1 MRRGGDSQRFEM
13 AGCAEGVWPGKGALQ
28 PLEAVERQGRL
39 RRDDRW
45 PGEQGCRPQDR
56 HDRCDLSQSA
66 PHGIRL
72 AGKNGDPG
80 RLIERTK
87 GGTNTVFLSVIE
99 TGRMSPAICLGLR
112 ELSVPIVCI
121 DARQAHQSLKA
132 MKANKTDHHDAAGLA
147 QLARTGFYKEVHVKS
162 PAAHGVRSVIT
173 ARGHLVEARVRLD
186 NMIRGLCATFG
197 YRPGPGQGK
206 AFLERIMH
214 AAHIP
219 GLGEAIA
226 SLLTVRAE
234 LVEQIKEMDRRL
246 RIIASQSQACEILM
260 TIPEV
265 GVQTSAAFAA
275 AVDEVGRFR
284 QSRNAGAYFGLVLR
298 RHQSG
303 ELDWT
308 GRITK
313 QGDGTVRKLL
323 YEAANSILTRSKEI
337 FALKTWAM
345 KIAKRRGL
353 KKARVALARR
363 LAVIMHAMLRDGT
376 LFQA

>member
-1 MRRGGDSQRFEM
+1 MKHYAGLDLSMETTLVCIVDENGHKCASEKVESSPEALAAMLERRG
-13 AGCAEGVWPGKGALQ
+13 P
-28 PLEAVERQGRL
+28 
-39 RRDDRW
+39 
-45 PGEQGCRPQDR
+45 
-56 HDRCDLSQSA
+56 
-66 PHGIRL
+66 
-72 AGKNGDPG
+72 
-80 RLIERTK
+80 IERA
-87 GGTNTVFLSVIE
+87 VIE

-112 ELSVPIVCI
+112 ELGVRVVCI
-121 DARQAHQSLKA
+121 DARQAHQCLKA
-132 MKANKTDHHDAAGLA
+132 MKANKTDPHDAAGLA

-173 ARGHLVEARVRLD
+173 ARSHLVEARVRLD

-197 YRPGPGQGK
+197 YRPGSGRGK
-206 AFLERIMH
+206 AFLERISQ

-226 SLLTVRAE
+226 SLLAVREA
-234 LVEQIKEMDRRL
+234 LVAQIKEMDRRL
-246 RIIASQSQACEILM
+246 RLIARQSQACEILM
-260 TIPEV
+260 TIPGV
-265 GVQTSAAFAA
+265 GVQTAAAFAA
-275 AVDEVGRFR
+275 AIDEAGRFR
-284 QSRNAGAYFGLVLR
+284 QSRNAGAYFGLVPR

-308 GRITK
+308 RRITK
-313 QGDGTVRKLL
+313 QGDGMVRKLL
-323 YEAANSILTRSKEI
+323 YEAANSILTRSKES
-337 FALKTWAM
+337 FALKEWAK

>member
-1 MRRGGDSQRFEM
+1 MKHY
-13 AGCAEGVWPGKGALQ
+13 AGL
-28 PLEAVERQGRL
+28 
-39 RRDDRW
+39 
-45 PGEQGCRPQDR
+45 
-56 HDRCDLSQSA
+56 DLSMESTQVCIVDENGRKLVSEKVESTPEA
-66 PHGIRL
+66 L
-72 AGKNGDPG
+72 AAMLERYRP
-80 RLIERTK
+80 IERA
-87 GGTNTVFLSVIE
+87 VIE

-112 ELSVPIVCI
+112 ELGVAVVCI

-132 MKANKTDHHDAAGLA
+132 MKANKTDPHDAAGLA

-173 ARGHLVEARVRLD
+173 ARSHLVEARVRLD
-186 NMIRGLCATFG
+186 NTIRGLCATFG
-197 YRPGPGQGK
+197 YRPGNGQGK
-206 AFLERIMH
+206 AFLERIMQ

-219 GLGEAIA
+219 GLGDAIA
-226 SLLTVRAE
+226 SLLSVRAE

-246 RIIASQSQACEILM
+246 RIIASQSLACEILM
-260 TIPEV
+260 TIPGV
-265 GVQTSAAFAA
+265 GVQTSVAFAA
-275 AVDEVGRFR
+275 AVDEAGRFR
-284 QSRNAGAYFGLVLR
+284 QSRNAGAYFGLVPR

-323 YEAANSILTRSKEI
+323 YEAANSILTRSRET

-345 KIAKRRGL
+345 KIVKRRGL

>member
-1 MRRGGDSQRFEM
+1 MKHY
-13 AGCAEGVWPGKGALQ
+13 AGL
-28 PLEAVERQGRL
+28 
-39 RRDDRW
+39 
-45 PGEQGCRPQDR
+45 
-56 HDRCDLSQSA
+56 DLSMESTQVC
-66 PHGIRL
+66 IVDE
-72 AGKNGDPG
+72 NGRKLVSEKVESSPQAISKMLERYG
-80 RLIERTK
+80 PIERA
-87 GGTNTVFLSVIE
+87 VIE

-112 ELSVPIVCI
+112 ELGVAVVCI

-132 MKANKTDHHDAAGLA
+132 MKANKTDPHDAAGLA

-162 PAAHGVRSVIT
+162 PEAHGVRSVIT
-173 ARGHLVEARVRLD
+173 ARSHLVEARVRLD
-186 NMIRGLCATFG
+186 NTIRGLCATFG
-197 YRPGPGQGK
+197 YRPGAGQGK
-206 AFLERIMH
+206 AFLERIMQ

-219 GLGEAIA
+219 GLGDAIA
-226 SLLTVRAE
+226 SLLSVRAE

-246 RIIASQSQACEILM
+246 RVIASQSQACEILM
-260 TIPEV
+260 TIPGV

-275 AVDEVGRFR
+275 AVDEAGRFR
-284 QSRNAGAYFGLVLR
+284 QSRNAGAYFGLVPR

-313 QGDGTVRKLL
+313 QGDSTVRKLL
-323 YEAANSILTRSKEI
+323 YEAANSILTRSRET

>member
-1 MRRGGDSQRFEM
+1 MENY
-13 AGCAEGVWPGKGALQ
+13 AGL
-28 PLEAVERQGRL
+28 
-39 RRDDRW
+39 
-45 PGEQGCRPQDR
+45 
-56 HDRCDLSQSA
+56 DLSMESTQVCIVDEK
-66 PHGIRL
+66 GRKL
-72 AGKNGDPG
+72 ASEKVESSPAAIADI
-80 RLIERTK
+80 LERHTP
-87 GGTNTVFLSVIE
+87 VARAVIE
-99 TGRMSPAICLGLR
+99 TGRMSPAICHGLR
-112 ELSVPIVCI
+112 ELGVPLVCI

-132 MKANKTDHHDAAGLA
+132 MKANKTDPHDAAGLA
-147 QLARTGFYKEVHVKS
+147 QLARTGFYKEAYVKS
-162 PAAHGVRSVIT
+162 PAAHGVRSVIA
-173 ARGHLVEARVRLD
+173 ARNHLVEARVKLD

-206 AFLERIMH
+206 AFLARIME
-214 AAHIP
+214 ATHIP

-226 SLLTVRAE
+226 SLLSVRSAI
-234 LVEQIKEMDRRL
+234 VDQIKEMDRRL
-246 RIIASQSQACEILM
+246 RVIASQSRACEILM
-260 TIPEV
+260 TIPGV

-275 AVDEVGRFR
+275 AIDEAGRFR
-284 QSRNAGAYFGLVLR
+284 QSRNVDAYFGLVPR

-303 ELDWT
+303 EIDWT

-313 QGDGTVRKLL
+313 QGDGMVRKLL
-323 YEAANSILTRSKEI
+323 YEAANSILTRSRET

>member
-1 MRRGGDSQRFEM
+1 MKHY
-13 AGCAEGVWPGKGALQ
+13 AGL
-28 PLEAVERQGRL
+28 
-39 RRDDRW
+39 
-45 PGEQGCRPQDR
+45 
-56 HDRCDLSQSA
+56 DLSMESTQVC
-66 PHGIRL
+66 IV
-72 AGKNGDPG
+72 DETG
-80 RLIERTK
+80 RKLVSEKVESTPEAIATLLKRYGPIERA
-87 GGTNTVFLSVIE
+87 VIE

-112 ELSVPIVCI
+112 DLAIPVMCI

-132 MKANKTDHHDAAGLA
+132 MKANKTDPHDAAGLA

-197 YRPGPGQGK
+197 YCPGAGQGK
-206 AFLERIMH
+206 AFLERIMQ

-219 GLGEAIA
+219 GLGEAIT
-226 SLLTVRAE
+226 SLLSVRAE
-234 LVEQIKEMDRRL
+234 LMEQIKEMDRRL

-260 TIPEV
+260 TIPGV
-265 GVQTSAAFAA
+265 GVQTSAAFAVA
-275 AVDEVGRFR
+275 ADEAGRFR
-284 QSRNAGAYFGLVLR
+284 QSRNAGAYFGLVPR

-323 YEAANSILTRSKEI
+323 YEAANSILTRSRET

>member
-1 MRRGGDSQRFEM
+1 MKHY
-13 AGCAEGVWPGKGALQ
+13 AGLDLSMESTLVCIVDESGQKLVAGKVESSAAAIATMLDRYG
-28 PLEAVERQGRL
+28 PVER
-39 RRDDRW
+39 
-45 PGEQGCRPQDR
+45 
-56 HDRCDLSQSA
+56 A
-66 PHGIRL
+66 
-72 AGKNGDPG
+72 
-80 RLIERTK
+80 
-87 GGTNTVFLSVIE
+87 VIE
-99 TGRMSPAICLGLR
+99 SGRMSPAICLGLR
-112 ELSVPIVCI
+112 DLAIPVVCI

-132 MKANKTDHHDAAGLA
+132 MKANKTDPHDAAGLA
-147 QLARTGFYKEVHVKS
+147 QLARTGFYKAVHVKS
-162 PAAHGVRSVIT
+162 MAAHGVRSVIT
-173 ARGHLVEARVRLD
+173 ARGHLVKARVGLD
-186 NMIRGLCATFG
+186 NTIRGICATFG

-206 AFLERIMH
+206 AFLARVME

-219 GLGEAIA
+219 GLGDAIS
-226 SLLTVRAE
+226 SLLSVRME

-260 TIPEV
+260 SIPGV
-265 GVQTSAAFAA
+265 GIQTSAAFAA
-275 AVDEVGRFR
+275 AVDEAGRFR
-284 QSRNAGAYFGLVLR
+284 QSRNAGAYFGLVPR

-323 YEAANSILTRSKEI
+323 YEAANSILSRCQET

-345 KIAKRRGL
+345 KIVKRRGF

>member
-1 MRRGGDSQRFEM
+1 MKHY
-13 AGCAEGVWPGKGALQ
+13 AGLDLSMESTQVCIVDENGRKLASEKVESFPEALAVM
-28 PLEAVERQGRL
+28 LEHYGPVER
-39 RRDDRW
+39 
-45 PGEQGCRPQDR
+45 
-56 HDRCDLSQSA
+56 A
-66 PHGIRL
+66 
-72 AGKNGDPG
+72 
-80 RLIERTK
+80 
-87 GGTNTVFLSVIE
+87 VIE

-112 ELSVPIVCI
+112 EPGVPVVCI
-121 DARQAHQSLKA
+121 DARRAQQSLKA
-132 MKANKTDHHDAAGLA
+132 MKANKTDPHDAAGLA
-147 QLARTGFYKEVHVKS
+147 QLSRTGFYKEVHVKS
-162 PAAHGVRSVIT
+162 SAAHGVRSVIT

-197 YRPGPGQGK
+197 YRPGAGQGK
-206 AFLERIMH
+206 AFLQRIMQ

-219 GLGEAIA
+219 GLGDAIA
-226 SLLTVRAE
+226 SLLSVRAE
-234 LVEQIKEMDRRL
+234 LVEQIKETDRRL
-246 RIIASQSQACEILM
+246 RIIAGRSQACEILM
-260 TIPEV
+260 TIPGV

-275 AVDEVGRFR
+275 AVDEAGRFR
-284 QSRNAGAYFGLVLR
+284 QSRNAGAYFGLVPR

-303 ELDWT
+303 GLDRT

-323 YEAANSILTRSKEI
+323 HEAANSILTRSRET

-363 LAVIMHAMLRDGT
+363 PAVIMHAMLRDGT